1 MQEQEQIKKEEENE
15 DDDIDMNDLVK
26 DIKDMSSRVKN
37 CTSHVQGQD
46 QRIVG
51 INEKLD
57 DYNKEVKTGDK
68 YMDVINKGPLTY
80 LKDKF
85 FGFFSFKKSEQLS
98 NKDRKTIENAK
109 NKQSGDN
116 KNDDSGYSDKDMED
130 WYIVG
135 QDSNKVKTEDDV
147 INEAINEVKNM
158 RANIKEFGAAVKD
171 STKLV
176 DATNNNM
183 DVSIKNTNKVNKKM
197 RKNLN
202 S

>member
-1 MQEQEQIKKEEENE
+1 MK
-15 DDDIDMNDLVK
+15 DLVK
-26 DIKDMSSRVKN
+26 DIQGMSKRMKN

-85 FGFFSFKKSEQLS
+85 FGFFSFKKSEKLS
-98 NKDRKTIENAK
+98 KNDSKIIEKAK
-109 NKQSGDN
+109 NKQSEDN
-116 KNDDSGYSDKDMED
+116 KNNNNGNSDKDMDD
-130 WYIVG
+130 WDIIG
-135 QDSNKVKTEDDV
+135 QDSNKEKTEDDA

-158 RANIKEFGAAVKD
+158 RANVKEFGTAVRD

-176 DATNNNM
+176 DATNNHM
-183 DVSIKNTNKVNKKM
+183 DLSTKNA
-197 RKNLN
+197 
-202 S
+202 

>member
-116 KNDDSGYSDKDMED
+116 KNINNGYSDKDMED